1 MTIFEYI
8 SVAASLVLALAI
20 GNILSASSDIL
31 DRNRRDWLHVTWC
44 VLAVLL
50 GLGQWLA
57 LWRLNTPE
65 NWTSLQFFSVMLSV
79 MIIYGMT
86 HVLVT
91 KRPEQVEDW
100 SVHLVSMTRPLFTL
114 LILSSLAFH
123 LRSFLRFENYSV
135 GFPVDTLVMLVAI
148 YFKTRWSLIAVVLL
162 WLAIF
167 INAAYFMYNL

>member
-31 DRNRRDWLHVTWC
+31 DRDRRDWLHVSWC
-44 VLAVLL
+44 VLVILL
-50 GLGQWLA
+50 GLAQWLA

-79 MIIYGMT
+79 MTLYGMT

-91 KRPEQVEDW
+91 KRPEQIDDW
-100 SVHLVSMTRPLFTL
+100 SAHLVSVTRPLFTL
-114 LILSSLAFH
+114 LILSLLAFEVRSL
-123 LRSFLRFENYSV
+123 LRVENYSV
-135 GFPVDTLVMLVAI
+135 NFPGPMLAMLVAI
-148 YFKTRWSLIAVVLL
+148 YFKTRWSLMAAGVL
-162 WLAIF
+162 WLTIF
-167 INAAYFMYNL
+167 IGAAYRMYNL